1 MSVVMLQR
9 VTPEPPKPRA
19 DIIQLLRDLLA
30 AAEAGDMQ
38 DIAVVW
44 TEGNEIS
51 DHAIT
56 TDELALGAI
65 AYAMAHRLMTGEN
78 S

>member
-1 MSVVMLQR
+1 MSVVTLQR

-19 DIIQLLRDLLA
+19 DIITLLRDLLA

-51 DHAIT
+51 GHAIT
-56 TDELALGAI
+56 ADDLALGAI
-65 AYAMAHRLMTGEN
+65 AHRLMTGEN